1 MLSYILVQVFLIIKI
16 IKSFLKTSTFIAN
29 NCTLGFVAEGNFV
42 VRFLAYALKYHYKQR
57 QLHCKLCRTICT
69 PHATKEV
76 CLPRAFSCQTKVLH
90 PCYWNANVE
99 QWWANLKSNP
109 THKSQIF
116 LKIDLNQ
123 LSKSQIPIFPQI
135 SNLLYAN
142 LKLNLKSLIGMQYL
156 CYIVNLKFTPA
167 ILYAVCANT
176 QTVSKAC
183 VLFIVTH
190 SVIGSVHNIGIVLHS
205 KKNGFNCLCT
215 QLYVINVAICRDLTS
230 F

>member
-1 MLSYILVQVFLIIKI
+1 MHYNITTSRDNFTASFVGQFAHLTQPKKFVCHVPFHVKQRFFIRVTEMPMLNSDGQISNQIPHTNP
-16 IKSFLKTSTFIAN
+16 KSFK
-29 NCTLGFVAEGNFV
+29 
-42 VRFLAYALKYHYKQR
+42 
-57 QLHCKLCRTICT
+57 
-69 PHATKEV
+69 
-76 CLPRAFSCQTKVLH
+76 
-90 PCYWNANVE
+90 
-99 QWWANLKSNP
+99 
-109 THKSQIF
+109 
-116 LKIDLNQ
+116 KIDLNQ

-167 ILYAVCANT
+167 IFYAVCANT

-190 SVIGSVHNIGIVLHS
+190 SVTGSVHNIGIVLHS

-215 QLYVINVAICRDLTS
+215 QLYVINFAICRDLTS